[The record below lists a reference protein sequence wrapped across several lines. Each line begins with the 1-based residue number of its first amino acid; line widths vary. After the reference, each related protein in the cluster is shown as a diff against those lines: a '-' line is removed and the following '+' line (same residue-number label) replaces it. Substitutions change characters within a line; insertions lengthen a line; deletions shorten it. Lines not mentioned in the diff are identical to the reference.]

1 MSPNQDSLHTLN
13 EIRDLMERS
22 SKFLSLSGLS
32 GVFAGVFALI
42 GAAVAYIRFKTD
54 WMTEMLMPFQSY
66 QGPSRGDVVGFL
78 LLDGIGVLVL
88 SLAVCILLT
97 VRRGRRQGLSVWNG
111 SSKRL
116 LVSMAIP
123 LVTGGIFCLAMLHYG
138 FIWLVFPV
146 TLLFYGLALVNASR
160 FTYPE
165 VFYMGISEIGIG
177 CIALFLTGY
186 SLIFWAIGFGI
197 LHIVYGLTMYN
208 RYERPKGGGGPS
220 HGGPSHGGPSHGG
233 PSHGGPSN
241 GGFPR
246 RKSGLAVALLL
257 LVTASVCSAQV
268 RIPVDSTAARARKWY
283 DKETIYLRNG
293 NSFVKNN
300 VVYTGQK
307 AIRNEFMVSPEGLGL
322 YLQSRRTRN
331 IGLLISLAG
340 SAGSIVSLISGNR
353 DNLRTF
359 FWLSVGTGIVGSAF
373 TMSANNQRDRAVWM
387 RNRDAM
393 LFLEANQQ

>member
-1 MSPNQDSLHTLN
+1 MNPNQDSLHTLN

-32 GVFAGVFALI
+32 GVFAGIFALI
-42 GAAVAYIRFKTD
+42 GAGTAYVRFKTD
-54 WMTEMLMPFQSY
+54 WLTDILAPLGTY
-66 QGPSRGDVVGFL
+66 QGHSRQDVIEFL
-78 LLDGIGVLVL
+78 FVDGLCVLVS
-88 SLAVCILLT
+88 SLAVGIILT
-97 VRRGRRQGLSVWNG
+97 VRRGRKKGLTVWNG

-116 LVSMAIP
+116 LIAMLIP
-123 LVTGGIFCLAMLHYG
+123 LGTGGIFSLAMLHYG

-186 SLIFWAIGFGI
+186 SLIFWAIGFGV

-208 RYERPKGGGGPS
+208 RYEREKLPGEELSGGRRSGG
-220 HGGPSHGGPSHGG
+220 
-233 PSHGGPSN
+233 
-241 GGFPR
+241 
-246 RKSGLAVALLL
+246 KSGLTVVLLIL
-257 LVTASVCSAQV
+257 TLGSVCSAQV
-268 RIPVDSTAARARKWY
+268 RMPSDSTASKARKWY

-300 VVYTGQK
+300 VIHVGQK
-307 AIRNEFMVSPEGLGL
+307 ALRNEFMVSPEGLGL
-322 YLQSRRTRN
+322 YLKSRRTRS
-331 IGLLISLAG
+331 IGLVISLAG
-340 SAGSIVSLISGNR
+340 SAGSVISLLSGNR
-353 DNLRTF
+353 DNLKTF
-359 FWLSVGTGIVGSAF
+359 FWISVATGLVGSGF
-373 TMSANNQRDRAVWM
+373 TMAANNQRDQAVWI

-393 LFLEANQQ
+393 LFLEANQ

>member
-32 GVFAGVFALI
+32 GVFAGIFALI
-42 GAAVAYIRFKTD
+42 GAGAAYVRFKTD
-54 WMTEMLMPFQSY
+54 WLADILVPLGTY
-66 QGPSRGDVVGFL
+66 HGHSRQDVIGFL
-78 LLDGIGVLVL
+78 LVDGICVLVA
-88 SLAVCILLT
+88 SLAVGIILT
-97 VRRGRRQGLSVWNG
+97 VRRGRKKGLTVWNG

-116 LVSMAIP
+116 LIAMLIP
-123 LVTGGIFCLAMLHYG
+123 LVTGGIFALAMLHYG

-186 SLIFWAIGFGI
+186 SLIFWAIGFGL

-208 RYERPKGGGGPS
+208 RYEREKLPGQPAGG
-220 HGGPSHGGPSHGG
+220 
-233 PSHGGPSN
+233 
-241 GGFPR
+241 
-246 RKSGLAVALLL
+246 KSGMAVVLLL
-257 LVTASVCSAQV
+257 LVTGSVCSAQV
-268 RIPVDSTAARARKWY
+268 RIPSDSTASKARKWY

-307 AIRNEFMVSPEGLGL
+307 ALRNEFMVSPNGLGL
-322 YLQSRRTRN
+322 YLKSRRTRT
-331 IGLLISLAG
+331 IGLVISLAG
-340 SAGSIVSLISGNR
+340 SAGSVISLLSGNR
-353 DNLRTF
+353 DHLKTF
-359 FWLSVGTGIVGSAF
+359 FWVSVGTGLVGSGF
-373 TMSANNQRDRAVWM
+373 TMAANNQRDQAVWI

-393 LFLEANQQ
+393 LFLEASQ

>member
-1 MSPNQDSLHTLN
+1 MKPNQDSLHTLN

-32 GVFAGVFALI
+32 GVFAGIFALI
-42 GAAVAYIRFKTD
+42 GAGAAYIRFKTD
-54 WMTEMLMPFQSY
+54 WLADILIPLGTY
-66 QGPSRGDVVGFL
+66 NGHSRADVIGFL
-78 LLDGIGVLVL
+78 LVDGICVLVS
-88 SLAVCILLT
+88 SLAVGIILT
-97 VRRGRRQGLSVWNG
+97 VRRGRKKGLTVWNG

-116 LVSMAIP
+116 LIAMLIP
-123 LVTGGIFCLAMLHYG
+123 LVTGGVFSLAMLHYG

-186 SLIFWAIGFGI
+186 SLIFWAIGFGL
-197 LHIVYGLTMYN
+197 LHIFYGLTMYN
-208 RYERPKGGGGPS
+208 RYERDKLPGGQLPGG
-220 HGGPSHGGPSHGG
+220 
-233 PSHGGPSN
+233 
-241 GGFPR
+241 
-246 RKSGLAVALLL
+246 KSGIAMVLLL
-257 LVTASVCSAQV
+257 LVTGSVCSAQGRV
-268 RIPVDSTAARARKWY
+268 LSDSTASKARKWY

-307 AIRNEFMVSPEGLGL
+307 ALRNEFMVSPTGLGL
-322 YLQSRRTRN
+322 YLKSRRTRS
-331 IGLLISLAG
+331 IGLVISLAG
-340 SAGSIVSLISGNR
+340 SAGSVISLLTGNR
-353 DNLRTF
+353 DNLKTF
-359 FWLSVGTGIVGSAF
+359 FWVSVGTGLVGSGF
-373 TMSANNQRDRAVWM
+373 TMAANNQRDQAVWL

-393 LFLEANQQ
+393 LFLEANQ

>member
-1 MSPNQDSLHTLN
+1 MNPNQDSLHTLN

-32 GVFAGVFALI
+32 GVFAGIFALI
-42 GAAVAYIRFKTD
+42 GAGAAYVRFKTD
-54 WMTEMLMPFQSY
+54 WLTEILAPLGTY
-66 QGPSRGDVVGFL
+66 QGHSREDVIDFL
-78 LLDGIGVLVL
+78 FVDGLCVLVS
-88 SLAVCILLT
+88 SLAVGIILT
-97 VRRGRRQGLSVWNG
+97 VRRGRKKGLTVWNG

-116 LVSMAIP
+116 LIAMLIP
-123 LVTGGIFCLAMLHYG
+123 LATGGIFALAMLHYG

-186 SLIFWAIGFGI
+186 SLIFWAIGFGM

-208 RYERPKGGGGPS
+208 RYEREKLPSGELPGGRRSGG
-220 HGGPSHGGPSHGG
+220 
-233 PSHGGPSN
+233 
-241 GGFPR
+241 
-246 RKSGLAVALLL
+246 KSGLAIVL
-257 LVTASVCSAQV
+257 LVLASGSVCLAQV
-268 RIPVDSTAARARKWY
+268 RMPSDSTASKARKWY

-300 VVYTGQK
+300 VVYAGQK
-307 AIRNEFMVSPEGLGL
+307 ALRNEFMVSPEGLGL
-322 YLQSRRTRN
+322 YLKSRRTRS
-331 IGLLISLAG
+331 IGLIISLAG
-340 SAGSIVSLISGNR
+340 SAGSVISLLSGNR
-353 DNLRTF
+353 DHLKTF
-359 FWLSVGTGIVGSAF
+359 FWISVGTGLVGSGF
-373 TMSANNQRDRAVWM
+373 TMAANNQRDQAVWI

-393 LFLEANQQ
+393 LFLEANQ

>member
-1 MSPNQDSLHTLN
+1 MKPNQDSLHTLN

-32 GVFAGVFALI
+32 GVFAGIFALI
-42 GAAVAYIRFKTD
+42 GAGAAYIRFKTD
-54 WMTEMLMPFQSY
+54 WLADILIPLGTY
-66 QGPSRGDVVGFL
+66 NGHSRADVIGFL
-78 LLDGIGVLVL
+78 LVDGICVLVS
-88 SLAVCILLT
+88 SLAVGIILT
-97 VRRGRRQGLSVWNG
+97 VRRGRKKGLTVWNG

-116 LVSMAIP
+116 LIAMLIP
-123 LVTGGIFCLAMLHYG
+123 LVTGGVFSLAMLHYG

-186 SLIFWAIGFGI
+186 SLIFWAIGFGL
-197 LHIVYGLTMYN
+197 LHIFYGLTMYN
-208 RYERPKGGGGPS
+208 RYERDKLPGGQLPGG
-220 HGGPSHGGPSHGG
+220 
-233 PSHGGPSN
+233 
-241 GGFPR
+241 
-246 RKSGLAVALLL
+246 KSGIAMVLLL
-257 LVTASVCSAQV
+257 FVTGSVCSAQGRV
-268 RIPVDSTAARARKWY
+268 LSDSTASKARKWY

-307 AIRNEFMVSPEGLGL
+307 ALRNEFMVSPTGLGL
-322 YLQSRRTRN
+322 YLKSRRTRS
-331 IGLLISLAG
+331 IGLVISLAG
-340 SAGSIVSLISGNR
+340 SAGSVISLLTGNR
-353 DNLRTF
+353 DNLKTF
-359 FWLSVGTGIVGSAF
+359 FWVSVGTGLVGSGF
-373 TMSANNQRDRAVWM
+373 TMAANNQRDQAVWL

-393 LFLEANQQ
+393 LFLEANQ

>member
-1 MSPNQDSLHTLN
+1 MNPNQDSLHTLN

-32 GVFAGVFALI
+32 GVFAGIFALI
-42 GAAVAYIRFKTD
+42 GAGAAYVRFKTD
-54 WMTEMLMPFQSY
+54 WLTDILAPLGSY
-66 QGPSRGDVVGFL
+66 QGHSREDVIDFL
-78 LLDGIGVLVL
+78 FVDGLCVLVS
-88 SLAVCILLT
+88 SLAVGIILT
-97 VRRGRRQGLSVWNG
+97 VRRGRKKGLTVWNG

-116 LVSMAIP
+116 LIAMLIP
-123 LVTGGIFCLAMLHYG
+123 LATGGIFALAMLHYG

-146 TLLFYGLALVNASR
+146 TLLFYGLELVNASR

-208 RYERPKGGGGPS
+208 RYEREKLPGSQLPGGRQSGG
-220 HGGPSHGGPSHGG
+220 
-233 PSHGGPSN
+233 
-241 GGFPR
+241 
-246 RKSGLAVALLL
+246 KSGLAMVLLIL
-257 LVTASVCSAQV
+257 TSGSVCSAQV
-268 RIPVDSTAARARKWY
+268 RMSSDSTASKARKWY

-300 VVYTGQK
+300 VVYAGQK
-307 AIRNEFMVSPEGLGL
+307 ALRNEFMVSPEGLGL
-322 YLQSRRTRN
+322 YLKSRRTRS
-331 IGLLISLAG
+331 IGLVISLAG
-340 SAGSIVSLISGNR
+340 SAGSVISLLSGNR
-353 DNLRTF
+353 DHLKTF
-359 FWLSVGTGIVGSAF
+359 FWISVGTGLVGSGF
-373 TMSANNQRDRAVWM
+373 TMAANNQRDQAVWI

-393 LFLEANQQ
+393 LFLEANQ

>member
-1 MSPNQDSLHTLN
+1 MKPNQDSLHTLN

-32 GVFAGVFALI
+32 GVFAGIFALI
-42 GAAVAYIRFKTD
+42 GAGAAYIRFKTD
-54 WMTEMLMPFQSY
+54 WLADILIPLGTY
-66 QGPSRGDVVGFL
+66 NGHSRADVIGFL
-78 LLDGIGVLVL
+78 LVDGICVLVS
-88 SLAVCILLT
+88 SLAVGIILT
-97 VRRGRRQGLSVWNG
+97 VRRGRKKGLTVWNG

-116 LVSMAIP
+116 LIAMLIP
-123 LVTGGIFCLAMLHYG
+123 LVTGGVFSLAMLHYG

-186 SLIFWAIGFGI
+186 SLIFWAIGFGL
-197 LHIVYGLTMYN
+197 LHIFYGLTMYN
-208 RYERPKGGGGPS
+208 RYERDKLPGGQLPGGQLP
-220 HGGPSHGGPSHGG
+220 GG
-233 PSHGGPSN
+233 
-241 GGFPR
+241 
-246 RKSGLAVALLL
+246 KSGIAMVLLL
-257 LVTASVCSAQV
+257 LVTGSVCSAQGRV
-268 RIPVDSTAARARKWY
+268 LSDSTASKARKWY

-307 AIRNEFMVSPEGLGL
+307 ALRNEFMVSPTGLGL
-322 YLQSRRTRN
+322 YLKSRRTRS
-331 IGLLISLAG
+331 IGLVISLAG
-340 SAGSIVSLISGNR
+340 SAGSVISLLTGNR
-353 DNLRTF
+353 DNLKTF
-359 FWLSVGTGIVGSAF
+359 FWVSVGTGLVGSGF
-373 TMSANNQRDRAVWM
+373 TMAANNQRDQAVWL

-393 LFLEANQQ
+393 LFLEANQ